1 MTRFATCAALS
12 ALVCMEAIA
21 ILSAAPP
28 AALPENLAPK
38 ANITANSEHG
48 NRYRATNVAD
58 GKIPSAGDRADLS
71 KAWCVNGD
79 AHRNGAEITF
89 AWPKPVTVAQLAY
102 YGRVS
107 WMPTECWKGYE
118 VYLDGAD
125 KPALSGQFEMGEGP
139 QKITLAAPVSVSR
152 LTLRFTSSYGGLNP
166 GAAEIQIFASPAPDD
181 ALPPFRKL
189 SAEKQSAEKQSS
201 AKPALPPV
209 MESPELAADLVA
221 GKLGVNKIVAIKRYE
236 INPSH
241 VYTQHVEGFK
251 PGGGLYVATPAK
263 GGPELK
269 ELVSSTTGQILD
281 LDVSYDGGEIL
292 FSWKQDSN
300 DSYHLY
306 TINADGS
313 NLKQLTEGK
322 WHDYN
327 GCFLPDGGIAFLST
341 RSARFAYC
349 WISPVGVLYRMDRDG
364 THVRRLSS
372 SIVNDFTPSVRND
385 GRLMYSRWEY
395 VDKPAIPIQS
405 IWTINPDGTALS
417 VFFGNRVLSPAT
429 FMDARSIP
437 GTTRVLCVM
446 TSHNGPARGAVGMI
460 DPVYGNNSQEA
471 ITNLTPE
478 VHVDPVDK
486 GSGNNVHGPYE
497 NPYPL
502 GAEYFLVSRKGE
514 IIVRDYAGSRQAR
527 VISPSDGMGY
537 YAPTPLGPR
546 ETPPVIASTLPERT
560 GEEGWAT
567 IFLQDVYN
575 GLEPEVKRGEIKQ
588 ICVVQEMKKS
598 LRVPLQY
605 RAFDFQF
612 PVISC
617 GATYASKTVWG
628 YVPVD
633 EDGSACFQVP
643 AGVPLYFMAIDAQGR
658 ALQRMRSFTH
668 FMPGETQGC
677 MGCHENRLST
687 VPVHRP
693 MAMNREARKV
703 APPEWG
709 GPEGFDYSKVVQPV
723 LDRHCVRCHSGATPP
738 NKVDL
743 SGDKTD
749 YFSVSYEW
757 LARGRKGDARRQW
770 DSPYVSWIPTYNGME
785 HNILQI
791 APRTWG
797 SPKSKLA
804 DIAMGAH
811 VDANGRAR
819 FEMSDAERRRI
830 FAWIDLN
837 IPYYGTSESAYP
849 AAEGCR
855 RLLPPDLG
863 KTLADVA
870 RRRCAECHKDGH
882 IPRKVWTRI
891 ERPELNDFLLAPLPV
906 SAGGSGACKKAV
918 FADTTDADYQ
928 AILKTFEP
936 ITEMVKKT
944 PRDDMPGAKPSTDVD
959 RSCK

>member
-1 MTRFATCAALS
+1 MKRYTIYAVVCLAALS
-12 ALVCMEAIA
+12 AGVQ
-21 ILSAAPP
+21 AAQT
-28 AALPENLAPK
+28 ASLPENLAPR
-38 ANITANSEHG
+38 ATITANSEH
-48 NRYRATNVAD
+48 NKQYLASNVAD
-58 GKIPSAGDRADLS
+58 GKIPAAGDRADIG
-71 KAWCVNGD
+71 KAWCVKGD
-79 AHRNGAEITF
+79 SHRDGAEIVFT
-89 AWPKPVTVAQLAY
+89 WPQPVTVAQVVY
-102 YGRVS
+102 YGRTS

-118 VYLDGAD
+118 LYLDGATS
-125 KPALSGQFEMGEGP
+125 PAVKGQFEMGDGP
-139 QKITLAAPVSVSR
+139 QKIDLPAAVSASR
-152 LTLRFTSSYGGLNP
+152 LALRFTSSYGGLNP
-166 GAAEIQIFASPAPDD
+166 GAAEIQIFSTRAADG
-181 ALPPFRKL
+181 ALPPYRKL
-189 SAEKQSAEKQSS
+189 SADQPAQ
-201 AKPALPPV
+201 AKVVLPPIEESPALAA
-209 MESPELAADLVA
+209 ELFE
-221 GKLGVNKIVAIKRYE
+221 GKLGVDKFVVIKRHE

-251 PGGGLYVATPAK
+251 SGGGLYVATLTKA
-263 GGPELK
+263 GPEMK
-269 ELVSSTTGQILD
+269 ELVSSTKGQILD
-281 LDVSYDGGEIL
+281 LDVSYDGKEIL
-292 FSWKQDSN
+292 FSWKQTPD

-313 NLKQLTEGK
+313 NLKQLTEGN

-327 GCFLPDGGIAFLST
+327 GCFLPDGGLAFLST

-349 WISPVGVLYRMDRDG
+349 WVSPVGVLHRMDRDG
-364 THVRRLSS
+364 SHVRRISS
-372 SIVNDFTPSVRND
+372 SIVNDFTPSVRSD

-437 GTTRVLCVM
+437 GTARVVCIM
-446 TSHNGPARGAVGMI
+446 TGHNGPARGAIGVI
-460 DPVYGNNSQEA
+460 DPVYGNNSQAA

-478 VHVDPVDK
+478 VRVDPVDQ
-486 GSGNNVHGPYE
+486 GSGNNIHGPYE
-497 NPYPL
+497 NPYPID
-502 GAEYFLVSRKGE
+502 GEYFFVSRKGE
-514 IIVRDYAGSRQAR
+514 IVVRDYVGKRQAR
-527 VISPSDGMGY
+527 VLATGDAMGY
-537 YAPTPLGPR
+537 YAPTPLRPR

-560 GEEGWAT
+560 GEDGWAT

-598 LRVPLQY
+598 IRVPIQY

-612 PVISC
+612 PVVSC
-617 GATYASKTVWG
+617 GATYACKTVWG

-658 ALQRMRSFTH
+658 AVQRMRTFTH

-677 MGCHENRLST
+677 MGCHENRST
-687 VPVHRP
+687 STPMRRP
-693 MAMNREARKV
+693 AAMTREPQKV

-723 LDRHCVRCHSGATPP
+723 LDKNCVRCHSGATPP

-749 YFSVSYEW
+749 YFNVSYEW
-757 LARGRKGDARRQW
+757 LARGRKGDAHRQW

-791 APRTWG
+791 APKTWG
-797 SPKSKLA
+797 SPRSKLA
-804 DIAMGAH
+804 DIVLGAH
-811 VDANGRAR
+811 VDASGKPR
-819 FEMSDAERRRI
+819 FEMDDASRRRVL
-830 FAWIDLN
+830 AWIDLN
-837 IPYYGTSESAYP
+837 VPYYGTSETAYP
-849 AAEGCR
+849 TAPGCR
-855 RLLPPDLG
+855 RILPANLD
-863 KTLADVA
+863 KTLADVGK
-870 RRRCAECHKDGH
+870 RRCAECHKGGQF
-882 IPRKVWTRI
+882 PRKVWTRI
-891 ERPELNDFLLAPLPV
+891 TNPQMNDFLMAPLPV

-918 FADTTDADYQ
+918 FADTADADYQ

-936 ITEMVKKT
+936 VTEMIKKT
-944 PRDDMPGAKPSTDVD
+944 PRDDMPNSKPAAEVN
-959 RSCK
+959 RSCQ